1 MTETGTGDGAATGG
15 PRVSSAGV
23 SLLPPAGWVV
33 VDDVSGSGAR
43 APVASLADAS
53 GRHVAA
59 QLSVRRLAPLVSG
72 ALSAWGGGPSGG
84 HEPLV
89 SLGTPGGPGSSAA
102 GGAPSAA
109 EVALATAAQ
118 SRVTAAFADDPSA
131 VLLDAAG
138 TTVRTVLG
146 LDARAVRLDVVEHDM
161 STPVVRT
168 SVLVACTDLG
178 GGSRSGRLGVV
189 EVSATVPV
197 AHHRALVHA
206 VEAALATLRVQDE
219 VVPAD
224 GASLRGASADPGGL
238 APDAFTHSEGVS
250 AAWTRELA
258 RGESTREGTGAA
270 STRELA
276 SAPWTRELDRGRWY
290 VPPEAWLGADELD
303 IFVRGS
309 RRLAPAHRPGP
320 ARAGLVDDRGVSTP
334 TGELVRRAVHRPDV
348 RLHVRAADVV
358 DASLDGSASMIV
370 DRVGPWA
377 VVRATPPPVAARR
390 GEAVA
395 AHRYLEVVDLAAAPA
410 RVVSWMGT
418 GPGRSSRVSD
428 GLVLAL
434 VVHRSGQSWGSPAG
448 ESVLVERGAS
458 PRATWQRVLAA
469 LV

>member
-1 MTETGTGDGAATGG
+1 VTDTGPEGSAETGG

-23 SLLPPAGWVV
+23 SLLPPVGWVV

-43 APVASLADAS
+43 APVTSLADAS

-72 ALSAWGGGPSGG
+72 ALSAWGGGPSGVY
-84 HEPLV
+84 EPLV
-89 SLGTPGGPGSSAA
+89 SLGTPGEPGSSGT

-146 LDARAVRLDVVEHDM
+146 RDVRAVRLDVVEHDM

-178 GGSRSGRLGVV
+178 GGSRSGHLGVV

-206 VEAALATLRVQDE
+206 IEAALATLRVQDE

-224 GASLRGASADPGGL
+224 GASLHGASAYPGGY
-238 APDAFTHSEGVS
+238 APGASTWSEGVGS
-250 AAWTRELA
+250 SWTPEPV
-258 RGESTREGTGAA
+258 GAA
-270 STRELA
+270 PTRELA
-276 SAPWTRELDRGRWY
+276 SAAWTRELDRGRWY

-358 DASLDGSASMIV
+358 DGSLDGSASMIV

-377 VVRATPPPVAARR
+377 VVRTTPPPVATRR

-434 VVHRSGQSWGSPAG
+434 VVHRSGQSWAGPAG

>member
-1 MTETGTGDGAATGG
+1 VTETGTWDGAAAGG

-72 ALSAWGGGPSGG
+72 ALSAWGGGPSGLQ
-84 HEPLV
+84 EPLV
-89 SLGTPGGPGSSAA
+89 SLGTPGEPRSTGS
-102 GGAPSAA
+102 GGTPSPA

-118 SRVTAAFADDPSA
+118 SRVTAAFTDDPSA
-131 VLLDAAG
+131 VLLDASG
-138 TTVRTVLG
+138 LTVRTVLG
-146 LDARAVRLDVVEHDM
+146 RDVRAVRLDVVEHDM

-168 SVLVACTDLG
+168 SVLVACTDVG
-178 GGSRSGRLGVV
+178 GGSRSGHLGVV

-224 GASLRGASADPGGL
+224 GASLHGASAYPGGRS
-238 APDAFTHSEGVS
+238 PDAFTHSEGVS
-250 AAWTRELA
+250 AAWTREL
-258 RGESTREGTGAA
+258 
-270 STRELA
+270 
-276 SAPWTRELDRGRWY
+276 DRGRWY
-290 VPPEAWLGADELD
+290 VPPAAWLGADELD

-377 VVRATPPPVAARR
+377 VVRATPPPVATRR

-395 AHRYLEVVDLAAAPA
+395 PHRYLEVVDLAAAPA

-418 GPGRSSRVSD
+418 GPGRSSRVPD

-434 VVHRSGQSWGSPAG
+434 VVHRSGQPWGSPAG

>member
-89 SLGTPGGPGSSAA
+89 SLGTFGEPGSSAA

-146 LDARAVRLDVVEHDM
+146 RDVRAVRLDVVEHDM

-178 GGSRSGRLGVV
+178 GGSRSGHLGVV

-206 VEAALATLRVQDE
+206 IEAALATLRVQDE

-224 GASLRGASADPGGL
+224 GASVNGASAHTGGL
-238 APDAFTHSEGVS
+238 
-250 AAWTRELA
+250 
-258 RGESTREGTGAA
+258 
-270 STRELA
+270 
-276 SAPWTRELDRGRWY
+276 APWTRELDRGRWY
-290 VPPEAWLGADELD
+290 VPPGTWLGADELD

-418 GPGRSSRVSD
+418 GPGRSSRVPD

>member
-1 MTETGTGDGAATGG
+1 MTGG
-15 PRVSSAGV
+15 LRVSSAGV
-23 SLLPPAGWVV
+23 SLLPPAGWLI

-89 SLGTPGGPGSSAA
+89 SLGTPGEPGSSAA

-146 LDARAVRLDVVEHDM
+146 RDARAVRLDVVEHDM

-178 GGSRSGRLGVV
+178 GGSRSGHLGVV

-206 VEAALATLRVQDE
+206 IEAALATLRVQDE

-224 GASLRGASADPGGL
+224 GASVHSASAHTGGL
-238 APDAFTHSEGVS
+238 APDASSRGDGVS
-250 AAWTRELA
+250 VAWTRESA
-258 RGESTREGTGAA
+258 GEA

-290 VPPEAWLGADELD
+290 VPPETWLGADELD

-377 VVRATPPPVAARR
+377 VVRATPPPVATHR

>member
-1 MTETGTGDGAATGG
+1 MTVTGATTDG

-23 SLLPPAGWVV
+23 SLVPPAGWVV

-43 APVASLADAS
+43 APAASLADAT

-72 ALSAWGGGPSGG
+72 ALGGWSG
-84 HEPLV
+84 
-89 SLGTPGGPGSSAA
+89 T
-102 GGAPSAA
+102 GASQAD
-109 EVALATAAQ
+109 VVLATAAQ

-131 VLLDAAG
+131 VLLEAYGFA
-138 TTVRTVLG
+138 VRTDLG
-146 LDARAVRLDVVEHDM
+146 RETAGVRLDVVEHDM

-168 SVLVACTDLG
+168 SVLVACADL
-178 GGSRSGRLGVV
+178 SGRPGAGHLGVV

-219 VVPAD
+219 AVPVVEPA
-224 GASLRGASADPGGL
+224 RGAPLVGRDVGGSPRAAAD
-238 APDAFTHSEGVS
+238 D
-250 AAWTRELA
+250 
-258 RGESTREGTGAA
+258 TGAG
-270 STRELA
+270 
-276 SAPWTRELDRGRWY
+276 WTRELDRGRWY

-320 ARAGLVDDRGVSTP
+320 ARAGLVDVRGVSTP

-358 DASLDGSASMIV
+358 DGSAEGSASMVV

-377 VVRATPPPVAARR
+377 VVRATPPPVAVRR
-390 GEAVA
+390 GEPVA
-395 AHRYLEVVDLAAAPA
+395 AHRYVEVVDVAAAPA
-410 RVVSWMGT
+410 RVASWMGT
-418 GPGRSSRVSD
+418 GPGRSSRVPD

-434 VVHRSGQSWGSPAG
+434 VVHRSGQTWGRPVG
-448 ESVLVERGAS
+448 ESSLVERSAS
-458 PRATWQRVLAA
+458 PRATWQSVLAA

>member
-1 MTETGTGDGAATGG
+1 MTETGTGDGAATDG

-89 SLGTPGGPGSSAA
+89 SLGTPGEPGSSAA

-109 EVALATAAQ
+109 
-118 SRVTAAFADDPSA
+118 
-131 VLLDAAG
+131 
-138 TTVRTVLG
+138 
-146 LDARAVRLDVVEHDM
+146 
-161 STPVVRT
+161 
-168 SVLVACTDLG
+168 
-178 GGSRSGRLGVV
+178 
-189 EVSATVPV
+189 
-197 AHHRALVHA
+197 
-206 VEAALATLRVQDE
+206 EAALATLRVQDE

-224 GASLRGASADPGGL
+224 GASVHGASGHTGGL
-238 APDAFTHSEGVS
+238 APDASSRGDGVS
-250 AAWTRELA
+250 VAWTRESA
-258 RGESTREGTGAA
+258 GAA

-290 VPPEAWLGADELD
+290 VPPETWLGADELD

-418 GPGRSSRVSD
+418 GPGRSSRVPD

>member
-72 ALSAWGGGPSGG
+72 ALSAWGGEPSGG

-89 SLGTPGGPGSSAA
+89 SLGTPGEPGSSAA

-146 LDARAVRLDVVEHDM
+146 RDARAVRLDVVEHDM

-178 GGSRSGRLGVV
+178 GSGSGRLGVV
-189 EVSATVPV
+189 EVTATVPV

-206 VEAALATLRVQDE
+206 IEAALATLRVQDE

-224 GASLRGASADPGGL
+224 GASLHGASAHTGGL
-238 APDAFTHSEGVS
+238 APWA
-250 AAWTRELA
+250 
-258 RGESTREGTGAA
+258 
-270 STRELA
+270 
-276 SAPWTRELDRGRWY
+276 RELDRGRWY
-290 VPPEAWLGADELD
+290 VPPGTWLGADELD

-377 VVRATPPPVAARR
+377 VVRATPPPVATRR

-418 GPGRSSRVSD
+418 GPGRSSRVPD

-434 VVHRSGQSWGSPAG
+434 VVHRSGQSWAGPAG